1 MTVKVKYTIEMI
13 REEDIDN
20 WENSNTP
27 EELLKELTEYVND
40 DLAYIADDLMGSDK
54 DILKIELYKE
64 DKDANPSK

>member
-40 DLAYIADDLMGSDK
+40 DLAYIADHLMGSDK